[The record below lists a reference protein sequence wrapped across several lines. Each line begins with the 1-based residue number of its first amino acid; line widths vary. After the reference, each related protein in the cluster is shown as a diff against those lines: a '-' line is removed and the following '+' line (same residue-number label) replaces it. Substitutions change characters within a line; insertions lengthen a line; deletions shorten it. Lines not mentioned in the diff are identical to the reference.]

1 MLDIISKKLSFAL
14 QSVIALILFLLV
26 TLNVV
31 QVVTR
36 YVVNFV
42 IIWLNDAV
50 ILGLLWMCAL
60 GLPWLWLERKHL
72 MMDYADKFFSRA
84 LMKKIELITDVL
96 AIVAAVLLTMAS
108 LAAFR
113 SNSGF
118 VATAMGYDESFRY
131 VPFITSGIL
140 WVICALIDLL
150 KRIKEARNHG

>member
-50 ILGLLWMCAL
+50 ILGRL
-60 GLPWLWLERKHL
+60 
-72 MMDYADKFFSRA
+72 
-84 LMKKIELITDVL
+84 
-96 AIVAAVLLTMAS
+96 
-108 LAAFR
+108 
-113 SNSGF
+113 
-118 VATAMGYDESFRY
+118 
-131 VPFITSGIL
+131 
-140 WVICALIDLL
+140 
-150 KRIKEARNHG
+150 

>member
-108 LAAFR
+108 LAAIPKQLGALWHRHGITTNR
-113 SNSGF
+113 SGTCRLSRLEFCG
-118 VATAMGYDESFRY
+118 
-131 VPFITSGIL
+131 
-140 WVICALIDLL
+140 
-150 KRIKEARNHG
+150 